1 MLPVEP
7 SGGGSSKRPESGF
20 EGSLDAFDYCT
31 SKQASSKWFGYLVE
45 LNPAY
50 IVTASVA
57 AFAVAFGLLIL
68 AERLERSVGRF
79 VTF

>member
-7 SGGGSSKRPESGF
+7 SGDFSSRWPKSGF
-20 EGSLDAFDYCT
+20 EGSPDAFDN
-31 SKQASSKWFGYLVE
+31 SSSRQASSKWFGDLVE
-45 LNPAY
+45 LHPAY
-50 IVTASVA
+50 ILIASVA

-68 AERLERSVGRF
+68 VERLERSVGRF